1 MTTAKPTKTTVLL
14 RRRLLCRAARKDMA
28 KMGRCWSGGVP
39 VAAEMSADAAA
50 PVKKQDELPNHDNCK
65 QDERQYEQACETTCD
80 HKHKMIATQCY
91 PRC

>member
-39 VAAEMSADAAA
+39 VAAEMSADAPADAAA
-50 PVKKQDELPNHDNCK
+50 PAKKQDRNCRIMITTSTRWTTIRASLRPQA
-65 QDERQYEQACETTCD
+65 QDER
-80 HKHKMIATQCY
+80 
-91 PRC
+91 